1 MGKLSKLLT
10 KKFLDKKHLKYSTY
24 KNAVFF
30 LLTFNEMNG
39 IIRQGGHMRL
49 TKDDYGVIQ
58 KRMIDLNLKNR
69 DLSEKL
75 GYKSK
80 RTFSDLMSLAKKDR
94 GFIADDKYLVLKNIL
109 SLPDNTSEEMD
120 IEMEINENCRYIVQ
134 VINGTI
140 TIENKVHKKVIEKIA
155 VLSLSEAQRFKKI
168 YSERYPDFV
177 IEAKQKYKDGW
188 KIVQI

>member
-10 KKFLDKKHLKYSTY
+10 KKFLDKKHLKYSIY

-177 IEAKQKYKDGW
+177 IETKQKYKDGW

>member
-1 MGKLSKLLT
+1 
-10 KKFLDKKHLKYSTY
+10 
-24 KNAVFF
+24 
-30 LLTFNEMNG
+30 MNG

-177 IEAKQKYKDGW
+177 IETKQKYKDGW